1 MWKQFKHL
9 SADEQINKWRY
20 SHTMKYYLTI
30 KRNEVLLHATTW
42 MNLENFVSDRSQT
55 QRPHLCE
62 MSGGGESVRMGSDFE

>member
-1 MWKQFKHL
+1 
-9 SADEQINKWRY
+9 
-20 SHTMKYYLTI
+20 MKYYLTI

-62 MSGGGESVRMGSDFE
+62 MSGGGESVRMGSDFEWVQAFCVYMCVCVCVCVCV